1 MIRSPLETLTRSHVT
16 ARSDWRIGA
25 MSRTRAR
32 FVLAAAGICFIAA
45 LALLPRAIEAE
56 SLLVN
61 QDEPAVLADREL
73 ARTFDAAAAQREIE
87 AALAG
92 NDADL
97 ARSFVELARDRR
109 LALPEPLLARV
120 DAAVAASSSASAAAE
135 SFARGLIIG
144 EPDDLVGLAGTTLG
158 DLFVFGD
165 IRDAVREGSRLVSG
179 EPVDQLILGL
189 SCVGLAV
196 TAGTYAL
203 LGAGTPARVGL
214 SVVKAARKT
223 GRIGGRMA
231 EWIGRSLR
239 DVIDWSALRKALA
252 GASLTEP
259 AVAVRAAR
267 EAVKVEKADGLIRF
281 VGDVGKVQTRAG
293 TQAALDG
300 LKLAENPRELS
311 RVARLAEAKGGKTRA
326 ILKFVGRGAIGLTV
340 AAFDLAMWL
349 FWGLLTL
356 WGFVSGAKGAV
367 ERATLR
373 YVHRRKARMLLE
385 RERRLAL
392 AELRV

>member
-1 MIRSPLETLTRSHVT
+1 
-16 ARSDWRIGA
+16 
-25 MSRTRAR
+25 MSRTRVR
-32 FVLAAAGICFIAA
+32 LVLLAAGMCLIAA

-56 SLLVN
+56 LLLVN
-61 QDEPAVLADREL
+61 QDEPAILADREL
-73 ARTFDAAAAQREIE
+73 ARTFDAAAARREIE
-87 AALAG
+87 AALAV

-97 ARSFVELARDRR
+97 ARSFVELARDRN
-109 LALPEPLLARV
+109 LTLPEPLLARV
-120 DAAVAASSSASAAAE
+120 EAAVAAASSASAAAE
-135 SFARGLIIG
+135 SFARGLIVG

-179 EPVDQLILGL
+179 EPADQLILGL

-214 SVVKAARKT
+214 SIVKAARKT
-223 GRIGGRMA
+223 GRISGRLA
-231 EWIGRSLR
+231 DWVGRSLR
-239 DVIDWSALRKALA
+239 EVVDWSALRRALA

-259 AVAVRAAR
+259 AIAVRAAR
-267 EAVKVEKADGLIRF
+267 EAVKIGKADGLIKL
-281 VGDVGKVQTRAG
+281 VGDVGKVQSRAG

-300 LKLAENPRELS
+300 LKIAENPRELA

-326 ILKFVGRGAIGLTV
+326 ILKYVGRGAIGLTV
-340 AAFDLAMWL
+340 AVFDLAMWL
-349 FWGLLTL
+349 FWALLTV
-356 WGFVSGAKGAV
+356 WGFVSGTKGAV
-367 ERATLR
+367 ERTTLR
-373 YVHRRKARMLLE
+373 YVHRRKARLLLE
-385 RERRLAL
+385 RERRLAM